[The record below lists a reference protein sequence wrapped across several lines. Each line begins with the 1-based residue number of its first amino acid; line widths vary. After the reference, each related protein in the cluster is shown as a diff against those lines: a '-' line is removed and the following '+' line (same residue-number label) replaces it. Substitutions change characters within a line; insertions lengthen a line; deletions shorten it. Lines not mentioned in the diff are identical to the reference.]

1 MPCQLADQIVAY
13 RRELHQHPELS
24 NQEFATTERITR
36 WLQQAGIRI
45 LPLALTTGVVAEIG
59 SGDGPLIALRGD
71 IDALPIAELANV
83 PFASRHH
90 GVMHACGHDFHTA
103 VMLGAAHLLKA
114 RESSLPGRVRIFFQP
129 AEETCDGAQQ
139 LIDAG
144 ALDGVAAVFGLHN
157 APELPTGT
165 FATRAGP
172 FYANVDRFQIR
183 ITGKGA
189 HAAKPEQGIDTIVTA
204 SHIVNALQTLPSRSF
219 SSLEAVV
226 VSVTRIE
233 GGNTWNVL
241 PQTVELE
248 GTVRTHNGD
257 VRRQVPDKIRRVIDG
272 VAASLGAQAELCWH
286 PGPPALIN
294 HPRWAAFSQTVA
306 KECGYQVEEAEL
318 QMGGEDFAIYLHHVP
333 GVFVS
338 IGSASE
344 FGLHHPRFT
353 PDEQAIFPAS
363 QYFERLAERVLQ
375 QLAQVPQQAVS
386 LA

>member
-1 MPCQLADQIVAY
+1 MPCQLADQVVAY

-36 WLQQAGIRI
+36 WLQQADIRI

-71 IDALPIAELANV
+71 IDALPIAELADV
-83 PFASRHH
+83 PFASRHP

-103 VMLGAAHLLKA
+103 VMLGAARLLKA

-144 ALDGVAAVFGLHN
+144 ALDDVAAVFGLHN

-189 HAAKPEQGIDTIVTA
+189 HAAKPEQGVDSIVTA
-204 SHIVNALQTLPSRSF
+204 SHIVSALQTLPSRSF

-257 VRRQVPDKIRRVIDG
+257 VRRQVPDKIRQVIDG
-272 VAASLGAQAELCWH
+272 VAASLGAQAELSWH

-294 HPRWAAFSQTVA
+294 HARWAAFSQTVA
-306 KECGYQVEEAEL
+306 KEFGYRVEEAEL

-344 FGLHHPRFT
+344 FGLHHPRFA
-353 PDEQAIFPAS
+353 PDEQAIFPAA
-363 QYFERLAERVLQ
+363 QYFERLAERALQ
-375 QLAQVPQQAVS
+375 QLADVPQQAVS
-386 LA
+386 HA

>member
-1 MPCQLADQIVAY
+1 MPCQLADQVIAY

-36 WLQQAGIRI
+36 WLQQADIRI

-59 SGDGPLIALRGD
+59 RGDGPLIALRGD
-71 IDALPIAELANV
+71 IDALPIAELADV
-83 PFASRHH
+83 PFASRHP

-103 VMLGAAHLLKA
+103 VMLGAARLLKA

-144 ALDGVAAVFGLHN
+144 ALDDIAAVFGLHN

-204 SHIVNALQTLPSRSF
+204 SHIVSALQTLPSRSF

-257 VRRQVPDKIRRVIDG
+257 VRRQVPDKIRQVIDG
-272 VAASLGAQAELCWH
+272 VAASLGAQAELSWH

-294 HPRWAAFSQTVA
+294 HARWAAFSQAVA
-306 KECGYQVEEAEL
+306 KEFGYRVEEAEL

-363 QYFERLAERVLQ
+363 QYFERLAERALQ
-375 QLAQVPQQAVS
+375 QLADVPQRAVS
-386 LA
+386 HA